1 MITAQM
7 VKELRERTG
16 AGYLDCRKALA
27 ETDGDFDKAAERL
40 REWGIAAAGKK
51 AGRAADQGLVEAYI
65 HGEGRLGVL
74 IEVNCET
81 DFVARTPEFRSFV
94 HDLAMQVAARK
105 PLWVAKEDVP
115 GEVVERERQVLL
127 AQARQEGKPESVVG
141 RIVEGRMAKFFSE
154 SCLLEQAYIR
164 DQEKDARK
172 IADLIRE
179 MIARFG
185 ENLRVKRFV
194 RMELGE
200 KNDH

>member
-1 MITAQM
+1 VITAQM